1 MFGERLSWRIL
12 GFAILLGFLAA
23 GTLHFFPG
31 YLTNAQYVGGIILL
45 EVLAA
50 VIWNYRQ
57 RFVPIL
63 VVVFLGAGLY
73 TPIRPAFST
82 MRWVVLA
89 VGAFAGIVFYLHE
102 RGHWFGLFHAVAL
115 SCVLSSIASSSVSN
129 FPEVAYL
136 KAASL
141 SLLFVYG
148 MTGARLVAS
157 SNVTNFLARLQLGLE
172 ILAYISAASYFIF
185 HYPLLGNPNS
195 LGAVMG
201 VAVFP
206 LLLWGVLTSADKRH
220 RRRLQFALLLAL
232 LLLLSSYSRASIG
245 AAFIASAMLCIGL
258 REYKMLARGT
268 ALALVFAIAVAV
280 VTPFKADTSEASD
293 ENKIPVKAFLYKGHQ
308 TQDVLQSRQPVWD
321 QTWASIRA
329 HPFFGTGFGTSQTS
343 DDSGRM
349 PSNKIEVT
357 SDVGV
362 REHGNSYLAILEW
375 QGLLGVVPFLVLVLF
390 LVVYLWRV
398 FRWMRRNHDP
408 YSPAVALAVT
418 VAAGL
423 FHAAF
428 EDWMF
433 AVGYYLCVF
442 FWMMAFIFV
451 DVLPPRDATK
461 RERGNVFLSTHWGD
475 QEAIAGGR

>member
-12 GFAILLGFLAA
+12 SFAILLGFLAA
-23 GTLHFFPG
+23 GILHFFPG
-31 YLTNAQYVGGIILL
+31 YLTDVQYVGGIILL

-63 VVVFLGAGLY
+63 VVAFLGAGLY
-73 TPIRPAFST
+73 TPLEPAFST

-102 RGHWFGLFHAVAL
+102 RGHWFGLFHGVAL
-115 SCVLSSIASSSVSN
+115 SCVLSSIASSAVSN

-148 MTGARLVAS
+148 MTGARLAAS
-157 SNVTNFLARLQLGLE
+157 SNLTKFLARLLVALE
-172 ILAYISAASYFIF
+172 ILTYISAASYFIF

-206 LLLWGVLTSADKRH
+206 LLLWGVLTSADKRG

-258 REYKMLARGT
+258 REYKALARGT
-268 ALALVFAIAVAV
+268 ALVLVFAIAVAV
-280 VTPFKADTSEASD
+280 VLPFKSGTSDAPG
-293 ENKIPVKAFLYKGHQ
+293 ENKIPVKAFLYKSRQ
-308 TQDVLQSRQPVWD
+308 TQNVLQSRQPVWA
-321 QTWASIRA
+321 QTWTSIRA
-329 HPFFGTGFGTSQTS
+329 HPFFGTGFGTSETTG
-343 DDSGRM
+343 DSGRM
-349 PSNKIEVT
+349 PSYKIEVA
-357 SDVGV
+357 SDVGM

-375 QGLLGVVPFLVLVLF
+375 QGLLGVLPFLVLVLF
-390 LVVYLWRV
+390 LIVYLWRV
-398 FRWMRRNHDP
+398 FRWMRRYRDP
-408 YSPAVALAVT
+408 YSPAVALAAT

-451 DVLPPRDATK
+451 DALPPRHATTPEHGDVSLTK
-461 RERGNVFLSTHWGD
+461 HWGD
-475 QEAIAGGR
+475 QEAIAGAR